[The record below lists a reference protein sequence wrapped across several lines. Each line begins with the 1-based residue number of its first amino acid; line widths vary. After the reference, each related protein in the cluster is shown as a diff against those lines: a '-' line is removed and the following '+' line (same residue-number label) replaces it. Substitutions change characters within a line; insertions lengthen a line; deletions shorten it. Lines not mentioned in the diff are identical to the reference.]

1 MPSQTLRRL
10 AGATAVALAFS
21 ATANAGGFLDDAGAT
36 IRAAGNFDNA
46 IAKAAPND
54 PAPRL
59 RAGGFMQQLEATLK
73 APAEGKTLFVDYPPR
88 ANAELLRI
96 IAVVPPK
103 GHEHLPI
110 PVCAE
115 QNNKVLGTWNITAKG
130 DVLPASWSGSMVSAA
145 PNSSACKDFIFAS
158 RAEITRL
165 AQSNQPAQPPPVST
179 GEPAKPTP
187 MKQAASADGRPAL

>member
-21 ATANAGGFLDDAGAT
+21 ATANAAGFIDTDRSVLTA
-36 IRAAGNFDNA
+36 RVNVDNV

-59 RAGGFMQQLEATLK
+59 RAGAFMQQLEAKLK
-73 APAEGKTLFVDYPPR
+73 EPAEGKTSFVDYPPR

-103 GHEHLPI
+103 GSEHLPI

-130 DVLPASWSGSMVSAA
+130 DVLPAAWSGSMVSAA
-145 PNSSACKDFIFAS
+145 PNSSACKDFIMAS

-165 AQSNQPAQPPPVST
+165 AQSNQPAQPPPVS
-179 GEPAKPTP
+179 EQPKPP
-187 MKQAASADGRPAL
+187 MKQASSAAGSPAL

>member
-21 ATANAGGFLDDAGAT
+21 ATANAAGFIDTDRSVLTA
-36 IRAAGNFDNA
+36 RVNVDNV

-54 PAPRL
+54 QAPRL
-59 RAGGFMQQLEATLK
+59 AAGAFMKRLEATLK
-73 APAEGKTLFVDYPPR
+73 EPAEGKTSFVDYPPR

-103 GHEHLPI
+103 GSEHLPI

-130 DVLPASWSGSMVSAA
+130 DVLPAAWSGSMVSAA
-145 PNSSACKDFIFAS
+145 PNSSACKDFIMAS

-165 AQSNQPAQPPPVST
+165 AQSNQPAQPPPVS
-179 GEPAKPTP
+179 EQPKPP
-187 MKQAASADGRPAL
+187 MKQASSAAGSPAL

>member
-21 ATANAGGFLDDAGAT
+21 ATANAAGFIDTDRSVLTA
-36 IRAAGNFDNA
+36 RVNVDNV
-46 IAKAAPND
+46 IAQAAPND
-54 PAPRL
+54 QAPRL
-59 RAGGFMQQLEATLK
+59 AARGFMQQLEAKLK
-73 APAEGKTLFVDYPPR
+73 EPAEGKTSFVDYPPR
-88 ANAELLRI
+88 ANAELLRL

-103 GHEHLPI
+103 GSEHLPI

-130 DVLPASWSGSMVSAA
+130 DVLPAAWSGSMVSAA
-145 PNSSACKDFIFAS
+145 PNSSACKDFIMAS

-165 AQSNQPAQPPPVST
+165 AQSNQPAQPPPVS
-179 GEPAKPTP
+179 EQPTPP
-187 MKQAASADGRPAL
+187 MKQAASAAGSPAL

>member
-21 ATANAGGFLDDAGAT
+21 ATANAAGFIDTDRSVLTA
-36 IRAAGNFDNA
+36 RVNVDNV
-46 IAKAAPND
+46 IAQAAPND
-54 PAPRL
+54 QAPRL
-59 RAGGFMQQLEATLK
+59 AARGFMQQLEAKLK
-73 APAEGKTLFVDYPPR
+73 APAEGKTSFVDYPPR

-103 GHEHLPI
+103 GSEHLPI

-130 DVLPASWSGSMVSAA
+130 DVLPAAWSGSMVSAA

-165 AQSNQPAQPPPVST
+165 AQSNQPAQPPPVS
-179 GEPAKPTP
+179 EQPKPP
-187 MKQAASADGRPAL
+187 MKQAASAAGSPAL